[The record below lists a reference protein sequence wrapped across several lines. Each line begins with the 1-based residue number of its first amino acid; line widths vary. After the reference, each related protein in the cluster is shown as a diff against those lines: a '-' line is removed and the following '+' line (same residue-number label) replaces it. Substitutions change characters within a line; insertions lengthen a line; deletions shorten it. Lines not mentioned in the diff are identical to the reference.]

1 MHLFRNMQ
9 EPQSTDITQ
18 YPGYT
23 KLSGDQ
29 QKKVAETYTNVYN
42 NNQGKLGYRV
52 AQGIAYETAK
62 KMCESFVAEGA
73 FDATRD
79 ASPGLVADE
88 AGDGT
93 VDKTISKPG
102 PTYEGEKKK
111 PVFKCSEKGCDI
123 TAFEHKHAG
132 DKVYK
137 RGALANLGRHS
148 DEKKLWGEAEG
159 DPKQATIPQAHKTEK
174 VGMTEDEINEF
185 AVSQTGKRFVM
196 KDGVKHKV
204 IGVRDGQLVTE
215 PVKTKKK
222 VTEGEAEEFQAA
234 NDNLVGMTEA
244 GFEGL
249 ISAANPEED
258 GAARQLRLNH
268 DKMCLGCGSVH
279 PLDVMCFDG
288 RTHSEAGAPGGG
300 NGAADI
306 LKQNHAQKGMKGMGE
321 QTDPLISAVASYLTN
336 RAKVSGLM
344 ESLEEGAG
352 DIQKKNLEN
361 KCPNCGSLKKDEK
374 CPKCDSDQDVDDK
387 KADDDNEDSEEI
399 LKKNHKEKGESLGK
413 DVDEAELDEKHIGFK
428 ALQGK
433 LERSGHSKE
442 SAGAIA
448 ASIGAKKY
456 GKAAMHK
463 AAASHTPLG
472 EDEEIQEALDEIWDE
487 NFYPAKPLEESCGN
501 CSHPKSYHMKACQTC
516 NECTGFVAENTLE
529 EKHKKDQICF
539 CGHEFG
545 GHSKGGCKVC
555 KHEGVVKPER
565 AAHQFKKNDWSEKF
579 ESDFAKIFAA
589 QQGKINTTFANAR
602 LNWLPEELELTEGK
616 GYEDIGP
623 GDHVKFNHPLRGSDK
638 VPQQGKGRVVM
649 KGPAGWV
656 LNSGG
661 RYGTPNIVSPEN
673 YVSHRKAKRTVK
685 EDEIQEDNNYPD
697 YHEVLNKHGYKSKGA
712 DDEGHRYEHPNGSH
726 VMLHASGSQDL
737 GHFHAWTH
745 KGKNKKLVGNTGDS
759 PKSLD
764 SHLKGVARAQRA
776 GSARKDR
783 EDTMRSL
790 GLNKVKGSVSG
801 KTYWESEEL
810 GEEKDP
816 YAEFRDPKIDY
827 YDERHPNSTCLT
839 DRAQRA
845 NHDMINRLANHLA
858 KTQPTRYYPPSKRK
872 HQMESEEPKGTEAA
886 YDLSKVYPGH
896 TPENKPSY
904 EAGGDWGVT
913 EEVDPLMAASLGY
926 INSEVARAGGKL
938 QEAEES
944 DHTKNPY
951 HEILTKHG
959 FVHAGSKAEKNRFAP
974 DKHEYVEHVYTHPE
988 HGKSHVVVT
997 QDTKYTGPKGSDY
1010 KPHHFVHRHEQSNGI
1025 MAPSSGDS
1033 KPQLHR
1039 SLSYHYGVPKG
1050 MEAPKLTAWE
1060 KKYPHGAPKYKMN
1073 EEE

>member
-1 MHLFRNMQ
+1 MQ
-9 EPQSTDITQ
+9 EPESTDITQ
-18 YPGYT
+18 YPGYI
-23 KLSGDQ
+23 KLSGDE

-42 NNQGKLGYRV
+42 NNQGKLGFKV
-52 AQGIAYETAK
+52 AQGIAFETAK
-62 KMCESFVAEGA
+62 KMCESFVVEKDYIGNAASNKKYQSEGE

-79 ASPGLVADE
+79 ASPGTIADE

-102 PTYEGEKKK
+102 PTYEDQKAK
-111 PVFKCSEKGCDI
+111 FKCSEKRCDI
-123 TAFEHKHAG
+123 SAYEHKHAG
-132 DKVYK
+132 DKIYK
-137 RGALANLGRHS
+137 PTYPGYKDIDRL
-148 DEKKLWGEAEG
+148 
-159 DPKQATIPQAHKTEK
+159 KQATMPQAHKTPK

-215 PVKTKKK
+215 PVRTKKK

-336 RAKVSGLM
+336 RAKISGLM

-374 CPKCDSDQDVDDK
+374 CPKCDSDQEPSDK
-387 KADDDNEDSEEI
+387 KADDDSEDSEEI

-472 EDEEIQEALDEIWDE
+472 EDEDIQEALDEIWDE

-565 AAHQFKKNDWSEKF
+565 AAHQFKKNDWGEKF
-579 ESDFAKIFAA
+579 ESDYAKIFAA

-656 LNSGG
+656 LNTGG
-661 RYGTPNIVSPEN
+661 KHGTPAIVSPEN
-673 YVSHRKAKRTVK
+673 YVSHRKAKKRMT
-685 EDEIQEDNNYPD
+685 EDEMIDSMVETEIQESNNYPD
-697 YHEVLNKHGYKSKGA
+697 YHEVLNKHGYKSKGWSPEHESS
-712 DDEGHRYEHPNGSH
+712 DEGHHTYTHADGSH
-726 VMLHASGSQDL
+726 VTLHSNANEP
-737 GHFHAWTH
+737 GHFHSWKH
-745 KGKNKKLVGNTGDS
+745 KGKNKKLVGNSGDS

-764 SHLKGVARAQRA
+764 SHLKGVARAHRS
-776 GSARKDR
+776 GEARKDR
-783 EDTMRSL
+783 EATMKSL

-801 KTYWESEEL
+801 KTYWESEEQ
-810 GEEKDP
+810 P
-816 YAEFRDPKIDY
+816 VAE
-827 YDERHPNSTCLT
+827 DE
-839 DRAQRA
+839 
-845 NHDMINRLANHLA
+845 
-858 KTQPTRYYPPSKRK
+858 
-872 HQMESEEPKGTEAA
+872 
-886 YDLSKVYPGH
+886 
-896 TPENKPSY
+896 KPSLGKASRTPQFW
-904 EAGGDWGVT
+904 EKPMAPKVKDAVSAAVGKPVK
-913 EEVDPLMAASLGY
+913 EEVDPLIAATTGY
-926 INSEVARAGGKL
+926 IKSEVDRAGGPTDLDEWKNKRSEFANPGSAL
-938 QEAEES
+938 RAASKSNPRNLPCPTCKQE
-944 DHTKNPY
+944 N
-951 HEILTKHG
+951 
-959 FVHAGSKAEKNRFAP
+959 
-974 DKHEYVEHVYTHPE
+974 
-988 HGKSHVVVT
+988 
-997 QDTKYTGPKGSDY
+997 
-1010 KPHHFVHRHEQSNGI
+1010 
-1025 MAPSSGDS
+1025 
-1033 KPQLHR
+1033 
-1039 SLSYHYGVPKG
+1039 
-1050 MEAPKLTAWE
+1050 KLT
-1060 KKYPHGAPKYKMN
+1060 PKDKAKGYQCDDCANM
-1073 EEE
+1073 EERGW

>member
-1 MHLFRNMQ
+1 M
-9 EPQSTDITQ
+9 
-18 YPGYT
+18 
-23 KLSGDQ
+23 
-29 QKKVAETYTNVYN
+29 
-42 NNQGKLGYRV
+42 
-52 AQGIAYETAK
+52 AK
-62 KMCESFVAEGA
+62 
-73 FDATRD
+73 
-79 ASPGLVADE
+79 
-88 AGDGT
+88 
-93 VDKTISKPG
+93 
-102 PTYEGEKKK
+102 
-111 PVFKCSEKGCDI
+111 
-123 TAFEHKHAG
+123 
-132 DKVYK
+132 
-137 RGALANLGRHS
+137 
-148 DEKKLWGEAEG
+148 
-159 DPKQATIPQAHKTEK
+159 
-174 VGMTEDEINEF
+174 
-185 AVSQTGKRFVM
+185 
-196 KDGVKHKV
+196 
-204 IGVRDGQLVTE
+204 
-215 PVKTKKK
+215 
-222 VTEGEAEEFQAA
+222 
-234 NDNLVGMTEA
+234 
-244 GFEGL
+244 
-249 ISAANPEED
+249 
-258 GAARQLRLNH
+258 
-268 DKMCLGCGSVH
+268 
-279 PLDVMCFDG
+279 
-288 RTHSEAGAPGGG
+288 
-300 NGAADI
+300 
-306 LKQNHAQKGMKGMGE
+306 
-321 QTDPLISAVASYLTN
+321 
-336 RAKVSGLM
+336 
-344 ESLEEGAG
+344 
-352 DIQKKNLEN
+352 
-361 KCPNCGSLKKDEK
+361 
-374 CPKCDSDQDVDDK
+374 
-387 KADDDNEDSEEI
+387 
-399 LKKNHKEKGESLGK
+399 
-413 DVDEAELDEKHIGFK
+413 ELCEKHIGFK
-428 ALQGK
+428 NLQKK
-433 LERSGHSKE
+433 LEGKGHSKK
-442 SAGAIA
+442 SAGNICHAIM
-448 ASIGAKKY
+448 IKKY
-456 GKAAMHK
+456 GHAVHEDEAFFTENEILV
-463 AAASHTPLG
+463 ALG
-472 EDEEIQEALDEIWDE
+472 EEEEMAIQEALDEIWNE
-487 NFYPAKPLEESCGN
+487 NFYPAKPFEESCSN
-501 CSHPKSYHMKACQTC
+501 CSHPKSYHMNACQTC

-579 ESDFAKIFAA
+579 ESDYAQIFAA

-602 LNWLPEELELTEGK
+602 LNWLPEELELAEGK

-656 LNSGG
+656 LNTGG
-661 RYGTPNIVSPEN
+661 KHGTPAIVSPEN
-673 YVSHRKAKRTVK
+673 YVSHRKAKKRMT
-685 EDEIQEDNNYPD
+685 EDEMIDSMVENDIQESNNYPD
-697 YHEVLNKHGYKSKGA
+697 YHEVLNKHGYKSKGWSPEHEGS
-712 DDEGHRYEHPNGSH
+712 DEGHHTYTHADGSH
-726 VMLHASGSQDL
+726 VTLHSNANEP
-737 GHFHAWTH
+737 GHFHSWKH
-745 KGKNKKLVGNTGDS
+745 KGKNKKLVGNSGDS

-764 SHLKGVARAQRA
+764 SHLKGVARAHRA
-776 GSARKDR
+776 GAARKDR
-783 EDTMRSL
+783 DATMKSL
-790 GLNKVKGSVSG
+790 GLNKVKGAVSG

-913 EEVDPLMAASLGY
+913 EEVDPLMTASLGY

-944 DHTKNPY
+944 NHTKNPY